1 MFKKM
6 DILKNIN
13 ELIKGYHN
21 NKLGII
27 YLLYYFPPIVINKF
41 SLSIKDIDEDVYI
54 SKLSSYFTTYKWIT
68 INRKIINKKEE
79 NNFINNNF
87 IITNN
92 KLEIKKDEIEIET
105 FYYYDINSNKKELS
119 NNSIKYIDNKNSII
133 YCIFDDNIQE
143 LVILSKIFQK
153 NYKIKKNN

>member
-79 NNFINNNF
+79 NNFINNNLLQ
-87 IITNN
+87 IIN
-92 KLEIKKDEIEIET
+92 
-105 FYYYDINSNKKELS
+105 
-119 NNSIKYIDNKNSII
+119 
-133 YCIFDDNIQE
+133 QR
-143 LVILSKIFQK
+143 
-153 NYKIKKNN
+153 